1 MKRRFATFGKRAA
14 AVSLTVVFFVVTA
27 IGASACTSF
36 YLGKGTTE
44 NGAVIWGRS
53 EDISARY
60 AKLYRVHPAETHGE
74 GEDYVS
80 STGFRW
86 PYPAQT
92 LRYTY
97 VADSVLNEGYTPE
110 PYAEAGINE
119 KNVAIS
125 ATVTLSGM
133 RTAIT
138 GSRNTL
144 GLDTLVSTQN
154 GGLAETDLTSVVL
167 MQATSARHAVELVA
181 EVVDTVG
188 AAGTEGFMVSDPD
201 EVWYMQL
208 LSGHQYVAVKAPADK
223 IGFSPNM
230 PGNVDVSD
238 VENVVASPG
247 LISVAQQAGTLRLDE
262 AGFIKIA
269 DSYANLP
276 TSVAGRLW
284 LGANYLHDEE
294 TAKALTPGYIS
305 YFQSPR
311 PEKNYTLYEAL
322 RLLAYR
328 GEGTSKDAGSGTG
341 NSSAIGNDGT
351 VEAHVF
357 ETRDDLPT
365 PLATV
370 EWLSIAPPEFGVYLP
385 FYGALVTETY
395 EMYGRP
401 DTASYNNADPDANSM
416 YWVFRELYTLCKGPR
431 DATELGSRAL
441 RTRYGA
447 GVQAFWERYQKSL
460 IAQQTDVDAAMVE
473 IYEHNPALAQK
484 KATDISKAISEEAY
498 VYAKALLRELK
509 AFQAAGTTGAF
520 VPSLLADESA
530 LPTYAGLLT
539 VLSAPAPVLEPGADA
554 SLSASVTVD
563 NISASEAAATL
574 IVALYA
580 ADGRL
585 LGTQTE
591 TAALPSFTETA
602 LALSANSGAAAYA
615 RAFVWQSDMAP
626 IGGAQALPLLSAAD

>member
-1 MKRRFATFGKRAA
+1 MKRTMTAFVKRAA
-14 AVSLTVVFFVVTA
+14 AISLSAVFFAATA

-44 NGAVIWGRS
+44 NGSVIWGRS

-60 AKLYRVHPAETHGE
+60 AKLYRVHPAETHEE
-74 GEDYVS
+74 GEYYVS

-97 VADSVLNEGYTPE
+97 VADSVHNENITPE

-125 ATVTLSGM
+125 ATVTLS
-133 RTAIT
+133 RAQSAISNIDPT
-138 GSRNTL
+138 IRSNR
-144 GLDTLVSTQN
+144 

-167 MQATSARHAVELVA
+167 MQATSARHAVEVVA
-181 EVVDTVG
+181 EIVDTVG
-188 AAGTEGFMVSDPD
+188 AAGAEGFMVSDPN

-208 LSGHQYVAVKAPADK
+208 LSGHQYVAVKAPDNK

-230 PGNVDVSD
+230 TGNVDVSD
-238 VENVVASPG
+238 TENVVASPG
-247 LISVAQQAGTLRLDE
+247 LVSLAQQAGTLVLDD
-262 AGFIKIA
+262 AGLIKVA
-269 DSYANLP
+269 DSYANRP

-284 LGANYLHDEE
+284 LGANYLHDEQ
-294 TAKALTPGYIS
+294 AANALSAGYID
-305 YFQSPR
+305 YFQDPR
-311 PEKNYTLYEAL
+311 AEKGYTLYEAL

-341 NSSAIGNDGT
+341 NGTAIGNDGT

-357 ETRDDLPT
+357 ETRDNLPA

-370 EWLSIAPPEFGVYLP
+370 EWFSVAPPEFGVYLP

-395 EMYGRP
+395 EMYSQP
-401 DTASYNNADPDANSM
+401 DTASYNNADPDANSV

-431 DATELGSRAL
+431 NASGLGSRES

-460 IAQQTDVDAAMVE
+460 IAQQADVDAAMVK
-473 IYEHNPALAQK
+473 IYGHNPALAQK
-484 KATDISKAISEEAY
+484 KATDISKALSQETYE
-498 VYAKALLRELK
+498 YAKALLQELK
-509 AFQAAGTTGAF
+509 AFQAAGTEGAF
-520 VPSLLADESA
+520 VPTLLADESA
-530 LPTYAGLLT
+530 LPNYSNLLT
-539 VLSAPAPVLEPGADA
+539 DLAASAPVFAPGADDF
-554 SLSASVTVD
+554 SLLSVSATVD
-563 NISASEAAATL
+563 NISESAAAATF
-574 IVALYA
+574 IVALYD

-585 LGTQTE
+585 TGVQTVTASLPPFAE
-591 TAALPSFTETA
+591 TPFTLS
-602 LALSANSGAAAYA
+602 LAPDAAAYA
-615 RAFVWQSDMAP
+615 QAFVWQADGSMDP
-626 IGGAQALPLLSAAD
+626 IGDAQIFSLLPAVS

>member
-1 MKRRFATFGKRAA
+1 MMKRTPTAFWKRAA
-14 AVSLTVVFFVVTA
+14 AMSLTVVFFAATA

-60 AKLYRVHPAETHGE
+60 AKLYRVHPAETHEE
-74 GEDYVS
+74 GEYYVS

-97 VADSVLNEGYTPE
+97 VADSVLNQGYTPE

-125 ATVTLSGM
+125 ATVTLSGGQSV
-133 RTAIT
+133 IT
-138 GSRNTL
+138 GGS
-144 GLDTLVSTQN
+144 GLDPHVSARN

-167 MQATSARHAVELVA
+167 MQATSARNAVELIA
-181 EVVDTVG
+181 KVVDTVG
-188 AAGTEGFMVSDPD
+188 AAGREGFMVSDPN

-230 PGNVDVSD
+230 TGNVDISD
-238 VENVVASPG
+238 TENVVASPG
-247 LISVAQQAGTLRLDE
+247 LVSVAQQAGTLKLDE

-269 DSYANLP
+269 DSYASRP
-276 TSVAGRLW
+276 GSVSGRLW

-294 TAKALTPGYIS
+294 TANALTAGYIS
-305 YFQSPR
+305 YFQDPR

-328 GEGTSKDAGSGTG
+328 GEGTAKDAGTATG
-341 NSSAIGNDGT
+341 NSAGIGNDGT

-357 ETRDDLPT
+357 ETRDNMPA

-370 EWLSIAPPEFGVYLP
+370 EWLSVAPPEFGVYLP

-395 EMYGRP
+395 EMYGQP
-401 DTASYNNADPDANSM
+401 DTAAYSDADPDANSV

-431 DATELGSRAL
+431 GVTELGSREL

-460 IAQQTDVDAAMVE
+460 IAQQADVDAAMVE

-498 VYAKALLRELK
+498 VYTKALLRELK
-509 AFQAAGTTGAF
+509 AFQAAGTEGAF

-539 VLSAPAPVLEPGADA
+539 DLSAPAP
-554 SLSASVTVD
+554 
-563 NISASEAAATL
+563 
-574 IVALYA
+574 
-580 ADGRL
+580 
-585 LGTQTE
+585 
-591 TAALPSFTETA
+591 
-602 LALSANSGAAAYA
+602 
-615 RAFVWQSDMAP
+615 
-626 IGGAQALPLLSAAD
+626 